1 MERLDSVTAWLLFG
15 IGLLH
20 CSVTF
25 IIAASPT
32 ETAFWFFSGGLA
44 LIYCAALNLL
54 RVRYAAVA
62 PGLRRVCAA
71 VNISLLGFIAAHLA
85 AQGWRAF
92 RNPAAGV
99 LTAAALAATAFSL
112 FRTPAA
118 QASLP

>member
-1 MERLDSVTAWLLFG
+1 MERLDRLTGWLMFAV
-15 IGLLH
+15 GLLH

-54 RVRYAAVA
+54 RVRYAAMA

-71 VNISLLGFIAAHLA
+71 VNVSMLAFIFAYLA
-85 AQGWRAF
+85 AQRAF
-92 RNPAAGV
+92 RNPGAV
-99 LTAAALAATAFSL
+99 VVTASALAATAFSL
-112 FRTPAA
+112 FRRPSA
-118 QASLP
+118 QAGTS